1 MKRTL
6 TAVGV
11 TLGMLLTTS
20 LASAQKQGDF
30 GQQGQFIISADRLFP
45 LFGFTHYSQDN
56 PTGPGV
62 NKNTTSNSSSSLSFF
77 YGMSLT
83 GVQPGGGFTTNLFYT
98 VPRVGLDYVIIPNVT
113 LGGDLVAYFTLGG
126 STSNQVDR
134 TNGTS
139 TTTTTDNP
147 SVVLFG
153 IAPRGGYILGLT
165 DMFSLWLRGGLSFYT
180 VSSKST
186 TTNPD
191 RSQTNSQHQFA
202 IDLDPQ
208 LVFTP
213 IPHLG
218 FTAGLTADIPFG
230 GGVSTDTTQ
239 GGTTVSTSNFASV
252 FFLGVTVGMLGY
264 F

>member
-56 PTGPGV
+56 TTGPGV
-62 NKNTTSNSSSSLSFF
+62 NKDTTSNSSSSLSFL
-77 YGMSLT
+77 YGTSLT
-83 GVQPGGGFTTNLFYT
+83 VGQGVPFFTNLFFT
-98 VPRVGLDYVIIPNVT
+98 VPRVGFDYVIIPNVT
-113 LGGDLVAYFTLGG
+113 LGGDLVAYFSLGG
-126 STSNQVDR
+126 SSSHEVDR
-134 TNGTS
+134 NNGTS

-147 SVVLFG
+147 SVLLFG

-180 VSSKST
+180 VSTKST

-191 RSQTNSQHQFA
+191 TSTTSNEHQFA

-208 LVFTP
+208 FVFTP

-230 GGVSTDTTQ
+230 GGVSTDRTQ